1 MKIIKINILISL
13 LIVFQIPVYAQSE
26 KDMIND
32 SIIIPLKIGKNPN
45 THFETLDIEP
55 VNLIIQSKPLNKNS
69 SHIQLEL
76 KIIKNKK
83 KYTTYLW
90 YNNDSIDN
98 PKKNYPKAFNNY
110 AFKLK
115 INKEEEEVELV
126 VEKLSFEKVFFIDI
140 GQTAV
145 IENITILFEQ
155 CIGEWSEDLNG
166 NQVAAFNTYYVS
178 LTEENEKESISFT
191 SLNKTVRN
199 KLSIEWKNYIFL
211 VLEDSEKVLKLIV
224 FKKH

>member
-1 MKIIKINILISL
+1 MKIIEINILISL

-69 SHIQLEL
+69 THIQLEL

-83 KYTTYLW
+83 NYTTYLW
-90 YNNDSIDN
+90 YNNESIDN

-115 INKEEEEVELV
+115 INKEEVELV
-126 VEKLSFEKVFFIDI
+126 VEKLSFEKAFFIDI

-199 KLSIEWKNYIFL
+199 ELSIEWKNYNFL

-224 FKKH
+224 LKKH